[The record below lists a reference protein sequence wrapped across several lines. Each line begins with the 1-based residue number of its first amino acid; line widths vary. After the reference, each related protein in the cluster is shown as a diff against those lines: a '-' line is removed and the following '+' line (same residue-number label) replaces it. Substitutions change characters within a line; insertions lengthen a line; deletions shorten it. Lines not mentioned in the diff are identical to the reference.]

1 MARNEISYKF
11 KAIDQGQERLIT
23 VKATDSV
30 CVEDCYTVLTNA
42 VLHRYKT
49 GEDVVPT
56 ISRDIKDALIRV
68 NLVV

>member
-1 MARNEISYKF
+1 MRNETEKVF
-11 KAIDQGQERLIT
+11 KVLDRGQERLIT
-23 VKATDSV
+23 ITATDTIS
-30 CVEDCYTVLTNA
+30 VEDCYGMLVKA

-56 ISRDIKDALIRV
+56 ISRDIKDALLRV